1 MKTISIP
8 TIIGGILIFALVF
21 AAPLSSFAQ
30 GPVALIE
37 DVTGNPSG
45 VAFMDY
51 VDTGKVIRLGAGDAI
66 VLSYLKSCVRE
77 TITGGTIT
85 VGSDHSD
92 VQSGK
97 LERTKVGCD
106 ASKMIATS
114 QHADQVA
121 GLVFRALSP
130 KPQFIL
136 YGLSPIVELK
146 GGGTLVIERLDVS
159 GERQEV
165 TIGKEQLLGGAFFDL
180 FNVGKPLTAGG
191 IYGAFVGKQQFVFKI
206 DPNAK
211 PGRTPIVGRLLRFMP
226 AS

>member
-1 MKTISIP
+1 MKTTWIPAIIS
-8 TIIGGILIFALVF
+8 GILVF
-21 AAPLSSFAQ
+21 ATPLSGFAQ
-30 GPVALIE
+30 GSAALIE

-45 VAFMDY
+45 VALMDY
-51 VDTGKVIRLGAGDAI
+51 VNTGKVIRLGVGDAI

-77 TITGGTIT
+77 TIIGGTIT
-85 VGSDHSD
+85 VGSDQSD

-97 LERTKVGCD
+97 LERTRVDCD
-106 ASKMIATS
+106 ANKMIVTS
-114 QHADQVA
+114 QHADQAA

-165 TIGKEQLLGGAFFDL
+165 TIGKERLLGGAFFDL
-180 FNVGKPLTAGG
+180 YSGGKPLTAGG
-191 IYGAFVGKQQFVFKI
+191 IYRAFVGKQQFVFKI

-211 PGRTPIVGRLLRFMP
+211 SGRTPIVGRLLRFKP